1 MRPHALFISFVM
13 MAVAGCVPDRI
24 EDPVIDRSI
33 EYFPLEVGKY
43 IDYQV
48 DSIVFDDVPG
58 GNIMDTVSFQIREEI
73 TGFEI
78 FAGDTIFYIHR
89 FRRNNGA
96 AAWQL
101 KDVWTAE
108 RDHTEASRTEEN
120 LKFRKLLFPLRK
132 GKRWIGTSYIH
143 PSTTVLIGTENVQA
157 FQDWEAEVLEYNV
170 SGHAGNFVFNP
181 GDLMHV
187 RQTDTDDGNT
197 KRFVF
202 EKYARGIGLVER
214 TDTILDSR
222 CIILGDFTPCLGK
235 PWLEHAS
242 KGYILA
248 QVMIDHN

>member
-1 MRPHALFISFVM
+1 MRLQVFFISALM
-13 MAVAGCVPDRI
+13 LMLAACINDRI
-24 EDPVIDRSI
+24 EDPVIDRSA
-33 EYFPLEVGKY
+33 EYFPLETGKF

-73 TGFEI
+73 SGYEI
-78 FAGDTIFYIHR
+78 IAGDTLYYIHR
-89 FRRNNGA
+89 YRRDNGSLT
-96 AAWQL
+96 WEL
-101 KDVWTAE
+101 RDVWTTE
-108 RDHTEASRTEEN
+108 RSNTEALRTEEN
-120 LKFRKLLFPLRK
+120 LKFRKLLFPLKK

-157 FQDWEAEVLEYNV
+157 FQDWEAEVLEYDV
-170 SGHAGNFVFNP
+170 AGHAGNFVFDP
-181 GDLMHV
+181 GDVMHV

-197 KRFVF
+197 KRYVF
-202 EKYARGIGLVER
+202 EKYARGIGLIER

-248 QVMIDHN
+248 QVMIGHN